1 MGLISRLAGTEF
13 TLLPRSCTTRRTTDS
28 EYLFYAEFFFHVGQI
43 MPQNQVQE
51 WSVLTSYALIYHLI
65 DAVPPVF
72 LPPF

>member
-1 MGLISRLAGTEF
+1 MGLISRLARTEF
-13 TLLPRSCTTRRTTDS
+13 TLLPRRSIASRTTDS